1 MRSKAAAEFKEGA
14 GPGSLLIGVLGAP
27 MVMLLEL
34 QINYALVNWV
44 CEAAGRELVLH
55 LVSLLALLLTLGT
68 LLLSW
73 RNWRRTGGGW
83 EDEGAGVMPRS
94 RFLAVLG
101 ILISGLLVLVII
113 AQWLAVFMY
122 GPCQRW

>member
-1 MRSKAAAEFKEGA
+1 
-14 GPGSLLIGVLGAP
+14 